1 MVIVSNGMAN
11 LNPNDIESVDVLKD
25 ASTTAIYGSLGSH
38 GVIMV
43 TTKKGKA
50 GKTVIDFDSY
60 AGQQWNN
67 KRYDLL
73 NVAQYIQYAGS
84 ADVTSPPPVLTDPQ

>member
-1 MVIVSNGMAN
+1 MNSNDPLIVIDGVVSNGMGN

-50 GKTVIDFDSY
+50 GNTVIDFDSY
-60 AGQQWNN
+60 AGNN
-67 KRYDLL
+67 GTTRDTTY
-73 NVAQYIQYAGS
+73 
-84 ADVTSPPPVLTDPQ
+84 